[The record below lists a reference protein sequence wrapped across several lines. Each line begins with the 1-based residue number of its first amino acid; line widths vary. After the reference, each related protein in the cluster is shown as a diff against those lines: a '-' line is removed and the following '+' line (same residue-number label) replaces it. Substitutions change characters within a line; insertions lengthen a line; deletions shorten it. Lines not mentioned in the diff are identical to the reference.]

1 MIAVCLGAVRRP
13 FFMVVTPESKNA
25 ALESKLISINAF
37 STPEEIAEAEKKN
50 KEIKKQFE
58 QAKKQATE
66 RDKANKETKSNAT
79 KKKRELQTRFFS
91 GVLYPESLP
100 DGWLDKIKSFG
111 WPGEISPLHNLDW
124 QVKDFGTDGNGP
136 AVDAPAPETYRGLL
150 YWYKQFDKC
159 YTDGK
164 EDSDELKLYKEWK
177 QKLPKDAEKWQVFDQ
192 FCQFMRDDINPKRPK
207 EKRIKIYKKAHYHW
221 LLITDKRMTVNALV
235 KRLKRVLG
243 NEATSFSLVQPV
255 KTEIANVDAYFC
267 HKSLDALAMHKHQ
280 YDEANKVTFNGFD
293 IEAFKSYAPE
303 QKRYCVKLFSYLSI
317 VGQTM
322 KKLTGADYLELTSLT
337 MVQVRMA
344 SPDALKEYLEEYAKP
359 KLELIQNQSKLKK
372 TTAKITGKLIEIS
385 DKENK
390 KDDKPEDLKPEDL
403 KLKTVLGADN
413 KKKSEKQLLM
423 DQLSDAEQIR
433 KEFHRQETKLALKGE
448 EVERV
453 LLDAE
458 IKAVLGFIDYL
469 LNALDDSGS
478 WPDKALF
485 FQSYLSYRNTYRD
498 YMNVNN
504 KKW

>member
-50 KEIKKQFE
+50 KEIKKQFK

-66 RDKANKETKSNAT
+66 RDKANKETKANAT

-100 DGWLDKIKSFG
+100 DDWLDKIKSFG

-124 QVKDFGTDGNGP
+124 QIKDFGTDGNGP

-159 YTDGK
+159 YADGK
-164 EDSDELKLYKEWK
+164 ENSDELKLYKEWK

-243 NEATSFSLVQPV
+243 NDATSFSLVQPV
-255 KTEIANVDAYFC
+255 KTEITNVDAYFC

-280 YDEANKVTFNGFD
+280 YDEADKVTFNGFD

-322 KKLTGADYLELTSLT
+322 KKLTGVDYLELTSLT

-344 SPDALKEYLEEYAKP
+344 SPDALKQYLEEYAKP
-359 KLELIQNQSKLKK
+359 KLELVQKQNMLKK
-372 TTAKITGKLIEIS
+372 TTAEITGKLQSIL
-385 DKENK
+385 DKENGK
-390 KDDKPEDLKPEDL
+390 SDKLKPEDL
-403 KLKTVLGADN
+403 KLKTVCGADN
-413 KKKSEKQLLM
+413 SKKTEKQLLAE
-423 DQLSDAEQIR
+423 QLFDAEQIR
-433 KEFHRQETKLALKGE
+433 KELYREEIELAEKGE
-448 EVERV
+448 EVKQV

-458 IKAVLGFIDYL
+458 IKAVLGFINYL
-469 LNALDDSGS
+469 LRALDESGS

-498 YMNVNN
+498 YMTVNN

>member
-1 MIAVCLGAVRRP
+1 M
-13 FFMVVTPESKNA
+13 
-25 ALESKLISINAF
+25 
-37 STPEEIAEAEKKN
+37 
-50 KEIKKQFE
+50 
-58 QAKKQATE
+58 AK
-66 RDKANKETKSNAT
+66 DKARYFTF
-79 KKKRELQTRFFS
+79 L
-91 GVLYPESLP
+91 LYPESIP
-100 DGWLDKIKSFG
+100 
-111 WPGEISPLHNLDW
+111 EDW
-124 QVKDFGTDGNGP
+124 
-136 AVDAPAPETYRGLL
+136 
-150 YWYKQFDKC
+150 
-159 YTDGK
+159 
-164 EDSDELKLYKEWK
+164 ELKLESIG
-177 QKLPKDAEKWQVFDQ
+177 LPIAISPIHDKDLSKVEGRK
-192 FCQFMRDDINPKRPK
+192 
-207 EKRIKIYKKAHYHW
+207 YKKAHYHW

-243 NEATSFSLVQPV
+243 DKATSFSLVQPV
-255 KTEIANVDAYFC
+255 KTEITNVDAYFC

-280 YDEANKVTFNGFD
+280 YDEADKITFNGFD

-322 KKLTGADYLELTSLT
+322 KKLTGVDYLSLTSLT

-372 TTAKITGKLIEIS
+372 TTAKITDKLIEIS

-458 IKAVLGFIDYL
+458 IKAVLGFINYL
-469 LNALDDSGS
+469 LRAFDESGA